1 MDKHELTQEAFDRL
15 NEELE
20 WRTGKYRLDL
30 AEMIEKA
37 REHGD
42 LKENGEYHA
51 AKDTQ
56 GLSEARVRE
65 LEQILKN
72 AEIVES
78 AKGDVVAVG
87 TVVEISMGDETETT
101 TYYVGSIEEKHD
113 DYDMLTTTSPLGT
126 VLMGGKPG
134 DKVTYEGPRATFE
147 VTIHSVKPNN

>member
-1 MDKHELTQEAFDRL
+1 MDNQELTQEAFDRL
-15 NEELE
+15 KEELE
-20 WRTGKYRLDL
+20 WRTGKYRLDI

-65 LEQILKN
+65 LEYILKN
-72 AEIVES
+72 ATIAEN

-87 TVVEISMGDETETT
+87 TIVEISMEGDSDTT
-101 TYYVGSIEEKHD
+101 KYYVGSIEEKHD
-113 DYDMLTTTSPLGT
+113 DYDMLTTTSPLGQ
-126 VLMGGKPG
+126 VLMGAKPG
-134 DKVTYEGPRATFE
+134 DKVKYEGPKATFE
-147 VTIHSVKPNN
+147 VTIHSVMPNS

>member
-1 MDKHELTQEAFDRL
+1 MDQHELTQEAYDRL

-72 AEIVES
+72 ARIVES
-78 AKGDVVAVG
+78 GKGDVVAIG
-87 TVVEISMGDETETT
+87 TVVEISMEGDEETT
-101 TYYVGSIEEKHD
+101 TYFVGSIEEHHD
-113 DYDMLTTTSPLGT
+113 EYDMLTTTSPLGQA
-126 VLMGGKPG
+126 LMGAKPG
-134 DKVTYEGPRATFE
+134 DKVKYEGPKTTFE
-147 VTIHSVKPNN
+147 VTIHSVRSNT

>member
-1 MDKHELTQEAFDRL
+1 MDKYEITQDAFNRL
-15 NEELE
+15 KEELE

-30 AEMIEKA
+30 AQMIEKA

-72 AEIVES
+72 ATVVEGGV
-78 AKGDVVAVG
+78 GDVVAIG
-87 TVVEISMGDETETT
+87 TIVEISMEGDTETT
-101 TYYVGSIEEKHD
+101 TYLVGSIEEKHEEF
-113 DYDMLTTTSPLGT
+113 DMLTTTSPLGIA
-126 VLMGGKPG
+126 LMGAKSG
-134 DKVTYEGPRATFE
+134 DKVKYEGPRSVFE
-147 VTIHSVKPNN
+147 VTIHSVRANN